1 MNLKNK
7 VIYLPGLNGLRTVAA
22 LGVVISHTTLEM
34 GRFHLS
40 PFLFGGKNGKPTGWL
55 LGGYGVTIFFAL
67 SGFLITYL
75 LLNEKKEEDI
85 SIRKFYLRRVLRIW
99 PLYYLYLFMCVAVL
113 LVTNDFHFKGFLFY
127 FALMANIPFIF
138 NFALDFLHHYWS
150 IGVEEQF
157 YLFWPHLFKGKEKNW
172 VSIVVFLIVLQWVI
186 RVVLW
191 YLYPFSSIANFSLV
205 NRFDCMMVG
214 GLGAILYVEGNKLF
228 LKWIDNKLIQVFAL
242 TIIGLLMINK
252 FHINAIVDNIIISF
266 VTLILIVGQINV
278 KNRVVSLD
286 NNLFDFL
293 GKISF
298 GIYVY
303 HPLVILLYA
312 HFLGILNDRWYN
324 YCLVFALITF
334 TTILVAYL
342 SYEYYERRFIK
353 LKEKYSV
360 VRSKGARN
368 V

>member
-1 MNLKNK
+1 MKNK
-7 VIYLPGLNGLRTVAA
+7 VIYLPGLNGLRTIAA
-22 LGVVISHTTLEM
+22 LGVVISHTALEM
-34 GRFHLS
+34 VRFNLS
-40 PFLFGGKNGKPTGWL
+40 PFLFGEKNGKPTGSL
-55 LGGYGVTIFFAL
+55 LGAYGVTIFFAL

-75 LLNEKKEEDI
+75 LLNEKKEKEI
-85 SIRKFYLRRVLRIW
+85 NIRKFYLRRALRIW
-99 PLYYLYLFMCVAVL
+99 PLYYLYLFISVIVL
-113 LVTNDFHFKGFLFY
+113 LATNNFHFKGFIFY

-172 VSIVVFLIVLQWVI
+172 APIVIFLIVLQYLI
-186 RVVLW
+186 RVAVW
-191 YLYPFSSIANFSLV
+191 YLYPGSPVAVFSLV

-214 GLGAILYVEGNKLF
+214 GLGAILYARKNKLF
-228 LKWIDNKLIQVFAL
+228 LKYIDNKLVQIFAL
-242 TIIGLLMINK
+242 AIIGLLIINR

-266 VTLILIVGQINV
+266 VTLIVIVGQINV
-278 KNRVVSLD
+278 RNRVISLD

-303 HPLVILLYA
+303 HPLVILFYS
-312 HFLGILNDRWYN
+312 HFLGALANRWYS
-324 YCLVFALITF
+324 YCLVFGLVTI

-342 SYEYYERRFIK
+342 SYEYYERYFIK
-353 LKEKYSV
+353 LKEKYSI